1 MNKNK
6 HSISIII
13 IGYNTKG
20 SLENLLL
27 SLNNQKVPLN
37 TLIEI
42 VYVDDAST
50 DGSFNFF
57 NDFPLQFKK
66 NSYKFLKNA
75 GRSVATNMGIKLSQ
89 YDWCFFVRS
98 NEVVFENTLNIY
110 IQYINKY
117 THIDAFVGD
126 IYYSCKD
133 KIFEKYLNNLKR
145 GIKKYISGEVV
156 HYKFLLLGNCL
167 IHKKIFSNNKF
178 NEGFKRY
185 GGEELDFAYY
195 AFYKNKKDI
204 LASPDAIVRRENH
217 PSFSNHLI
225 RMQTFGEY
233 NFKYLCSNNQKNVI
247 GIFYYLQTYS
257 FLVNFWKLCLFISQ
271 SLYKYDLNRCSFY
284 IIRLGFLSAIMIGRL
299 KSK

>member
-75 GRSVATNMGIKLSQ
+75 GRSVATNMG
-89 YDWCFFVRS
+89 
-98 NEVVFENTLNIY
+98 
-110 IQYINKY
+110 
-117 THIDAFVGD
+117 
-126 IYYSCKD
+126 
-133 KIFEKYLNNLKR
+133 
-145 GIKKYISGEVV
+145 
-156 HYKFLLLGNCL
+156 
-167 IHKKIFSNNKF
+167 
-178 NEGFKRY
+178 
-185 GGEELDFAYY
+185 
-195 AFYKNKKDI
+195 
-204 LASPDAIVRRENH
+204 
-217 PSFSNHLI
+217 
-225 RMQTFGEY
+225 
-233 NFKYLCSNNQKNVI
+233 
-247 GIFYYLQTYS
+247 
-257 FLVNFWKLCLFISQ
+257 
-271 SLYKYDLNRCSFY
+271 
-284 IIRLGFLSAIMIGRL
+284 
-299 KSK
+299 